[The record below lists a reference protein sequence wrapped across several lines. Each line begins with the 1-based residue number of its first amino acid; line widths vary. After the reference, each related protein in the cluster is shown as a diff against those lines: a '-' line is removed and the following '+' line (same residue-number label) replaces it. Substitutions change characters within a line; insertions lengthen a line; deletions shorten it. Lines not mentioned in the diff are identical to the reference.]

1 MPPPRPPGVR
11 TADSLGQARGPVG
24 GRASGPLLSATAFV
38 DEAKRAAAPARPPV
52 DRVDPKPDGSHL
64 VELWNRRRG
73 FYQAGE
79 EAALN
84 RYVID
89 ALSVPDRVEEGHEA
103 VYRYRYRMAERLAH
117 ITAPV
122 LAVCAPQ
129 DRYSLPALEEFAAAL
144 GRETAVL
151 SGGHVPAPEQLPGEF
166 ADVVNRRF
174 FADVLPGGDGPPGT
188 PGGAGAVGPLGVDT
202 ALVEGR

>member
-1 MPPPRPPGVR
+1 M
-11 TADSLGQARGPVG
+11 
-24 GRASGPLLSATAFV
+24 
-38 DEAKRAAAPARPPV
+38 
-52 DRVDPKPDGSHL
+52 
-64 VELWNRRRG
+64 ELRNRRRG
-73 FYQAGE
+73 FYRAGE

-84 RYVID
+84 RFVID
-89 ALSVPDRVEEGHEA
+89 ALTVLDRVEEGHEA
-103 VYRYRYRMAERLAH
+103 VYRYRRMEERLAH

-129 DRYSLPALEEFAAAL
+129 DHYSPPALEELAAAL

-174 FADVLPGGDGPPGT
+174 FADVLPGRDAPLGT
-188 PGGAGAVGPLGVDT
+188 PGGAGVVGPLRVDT
-202 ALVEGR
+202 ALVDGR